1 MFSVKRE
8 DEEYRKV
15 ITHIGRI
22 PKVIPLKLFLDVFGL
37 RKSLE
42 GLGIANNCYDDL
54 LWIII
59 LNENMHATR
68 VVTSRRKRDYVHL
81 RKTPTVMRD

>member
-54 LWIII
+54 L
-59 LNENMHATR
+59 
-68 VVTSRRKRDYVHL
+68 
-81 RKTPTVMRD
+81 